1 MKRILTA
8 AIGIPVVVL
17 VVLYTS
23 DRFLAL
29 AVAIAG
35 ARCLSEFLDLAAVR
49 LNSKPGGWIF
59 LVSVVVTVSFS
70 GGIASAAMTLPFAIL
85 IVTALIMFA
94 SPGTDAFPK
103 LAAATL
109 GLFYCSFLLGF
120 MLLVRRELIVVL
132 LGILWIGDA
141 AAYYGGSYLGRH
153 PLAPRISPRK
163 TVEGAFAGLIG
174 SVIAGV
180 ILGAWVAEASS
191 APLVSASIATAGAG
205 QLGDL
210 VESAMKRSAGVKDS
224 SELLPGHGGLL
235 DRLDGLLFAA
245 PVYYWFFMQ

>member
-1 MKRILTA
+1 MKRLLTA
-8 AIGIPVVVL
+8 AIGIPLVIL
-17 VVLYTS
+17 VVLFSSNTL
-23 DRFLAL
+23 LAL
-29 AVAIAG
+29 VVAIAA
-35 ARCLSEFLDLAAVR
+35 ARCFSEFIDLAAVR
-49 LNSKPGGWIF
+49 LNSRPGGWV
-59 LVSVVVTVSFS
+59 LLLGAVVTLSFS
-70 GGIASAAMTLPFAIL
+70 GGISSATMALAFSIL
-85 IVTALIMFA
+85 IVSMLVMFA
-94 SPGTDAFPK
+94 TSGGEAFSK
-103 LAAATL
+103 LAIATL
-109 GLFYCSFLLGF
+109 GLVYCCFLLGF
-120 MLLVRRELIVVL
+120 ILLVRREMILVL

-153 PLAPRISPRK
+153 PLAPRISPKK

-174 SVIAGV
+174 SIIAGV
-180 ILGAWVAEASS
+180 VGAWLAGENSGS
-191 APLVSASIATAGAG
+191 LVTASIASAGAG

>member
-1 MKRILTA
+1 MKRLLTA
-8 AIGIPVVVL
+8 AIGIPLVIL
-17 VVLYTS
+17 VVLFSSNTL
-23 DRFLAL
+23 LAL
-29 AVAIAG
+29 VVAIAA
-35 ARCLSEFLDLAAVR
+35 ARCFSEFIDLAAVR
-49 LNSKPGGWIF
+49 LNARPGGWA
-59 LVSVVVTVSFS
+59 LLLGAVVTLSFS
-70 GGIASAAMTLPFAIL
+70 GGISSATMALAFSIL
-85 IVTALIMFA
+85 IVSMLVMFA
-94 SPGTDAFPK
+94 TSGGEAFSK
-103 LAAATL
+103 LAIATL
-109 GLFYCSFLLGF
+109 GLVYCCFLLGF
-120 MLLVRRELIVVL
+120 ILLVRREMILVL

-153 PLAPRISPRK
+153 PLAPRISPKK

-174 SVIAGV
+174 SIIAGV
-180 ILGAWVAEASS
+180 VGAWLAGENSAS
-191 APLVSASIATAGAG
+191 LVTASIASAGAG